1 MKNRF
6 ILLFSLVL
14 SLGFGQKKE
23 YRSALK
29 KFNGGDVDG
38 AAQMLA
44 DNTQI
49 LSSADA
55 KLAPSITFLEGKIAA
70 AKEEFEQAKAKFDE
84 AKTQGVSS
92 FEVDV
97 ELEKLVASLI
107 NSAIADNEAK
117 AFIEG
122 AAKLFMAY
130 QIKPEVNQDYLY
142 YAASGAVNAQNFDL
156 ALTYYEELKNIKY
169 EGITTNYYAT
179 EVASGNEISVSETE
193 YELYK
198 KSKDYTNLREEQTE
212 SKFPEVVKNIAL
224 IYAEQ
229 GDNEKAMAA
238 VQEARKSNPDDLNLI
253 LTEANIYIQL
263 DEKEKFQELIKEALE
278 QDPNNALLYF
288 NLGVVSSDLGDNMA
302 ARGYYEKAIEIDS
315 TYEAAYLNLVSL
327 ILNGESTIVDEM
339 NSLGNSRADNARY
352 DELKLK
358 REDLYRECIPILKGL
373 VELNQ
378 NEEAIKTLMNIYG
391 TLGDNEGFKE
401 MKALLE

>member
-1 MKNRF
+1 MKNRL
-6 ILLFSLVL
+6 IILFSLIL

-29 KFNGGDVDG
+29 KFNSGDIDG
-38 AAQMLA
+38 AAQMLE

-49 LSSADA
+49 LNSADA

-70 AKEEFEQAKAKFDE
+70 IKEQFEKAKAKFDE
-84 AKTQGVSS
+84 AKTQGASS
-92 FEVDV
+92 SEVDV
-97 ELEKLVASLI
+97 ELEKLVASLVS
-107 NSAIADNEAK
+107 SAIANNEAK

-130 QIKPEVNQDYLY
+130 EINPEVNQDYLY

-169 EGITTNYYAT
+169 EGIRTNYYAT

-212 SKFPEVVKNIAL
+212 SKFPEIVKNIAL

-288 NLGVVSSDLGDNMA
+288 NLGVVSFDLGDNTA

-358 REDLYRECIPILKGL
+358 REDLYRECIPILKTL
-373 VELNQ
+373 VKLNQ
-378 NEEAIKTLMNIYG
+378 NQEAIKTLMNIYG
-391 TLGDNEGFKE
+391 TLGDNIGFKE
-401 MKALLE
+401 MKALIK

>member
-1 MKNRF
+1 MKNRS
-6 ILLFSLVL
+6 ILIFSLVFC
-14 SLGFGQKKE
+14 LGFGQKKE
-23 YRSALK
+23 YRSVLK
-29 KFNGGDVDG
+29 KFNSGDVDG
-38 AAQMLA
+38 AAEMMA
-44 DNTQI
+44 DNAQI
-49 LSSADA
+49 FSSADT

-70 AKEEFEQAKAKFDE
+70 AKEEFEEAKAKFDE
-84 AKTQGVSS
+84 AKRQGVSS
-92 FEVDV
+92 SEVDV
-97 ELEKLVASLI
+97 ELEKLVSSLI

-142 YAASGAVNAQNFDL
+142 YAASSAVNAQNFDL

-169 EGITTNYYAT
+169 EGVTTNYYAT
-179 EVASGNEISVSETE
+179 EVASGDEISMSETE

-212 SKFPEVVKNIAL
+212 SKFPEIVKNIAL

-288 NLGVVSSDLGDNMA
+288 NLGVVSFDLGDNVA

-315 TYEAAYLNLVSL
+315 SYEAAYLNLVSL
-327 ILNGESTIVDEM
+327 ILNGESTIVEEM

-378 NEEAIKTLMNIYG
+378 NEEAIKTLMNIFG
-391 TLGDNEGFKE
+391 TLGDNDGFKE

>member
-1 MKNRF
+1 MKNQL
-6 ILLFSLVL
+6 ILLFSLIL

-29 KFNGGDVDG
+29 KFNSGDIDG
-38 AAQMLA
+38 AAQMLE

-49 LSSADA
+49 LNSADA

-70 AKEEFEQAKAKFDE
+70 VKEQFEKAKAKFDE
-84 AKTQGVSS
+84 AKTQGASS
-92 FEVDV
+92 SEVDV
-97 ELEKLVASLI
+97 ELEKLVASLVS
-107 NSAIADNEAK
+107 SAIANNEAK

-130 QIKPEVNQDYLY
+130 EINPEVNQDYLY

-169 EGITTNYYAT
+169 EGIRTNYYAT

-212 SKFPEVVKNIAL
+212 SKFPEIVKNIAL

-288 NLGVVSSDLGDNMA
+288 NLGVVSFDLGDNTA

-358 REDLYRECIPILKGL
+358 REDLYRECIPILKTL
-373 VELNQ
+373 VKLNQ
-378 NEEAIKTLMNIYG
+378 NQEAIKTLMNIYG
-391 TLGDNEGFKE
+391 TLGDNIGFKE
-401 MKALLE
+401 MKALIK